1 MKSKALPLILGIYI
15 TFTVIL
21 LFPRF
26 SYNDPDTFWH
36 IELGQYMLGH
46 KMILHHAIHTFYNDQ
61 LPYVPHE
68 FGFQLAVAALY
79 QAFGWP
85 GTYVLT
91 AVCLFLLILG
101 LDRLTRVSR
110 KEVGLEEQR
119 PILLLFVMLVSSWI
133 YYCFFVTRPQMVSSW
148 MIVWFFVCLREF
160 QLSAKTKYAVW
171 MTVLSLAVANFHA
184 GVWLVVAVF
193 TGMACLE
200 ALVQKKFTRRHAVA
214 FVSVWLAGLLNP
226 GGIRSVLYILTVTK
240 GNFNMLINEW
250 QPIPFTKPENLPIL
264 LLLLFFAA
272 ILPFTLHRKL
282 FRFLFMLGI
291 LYLGVSSYKQNLF
304 MWLFIPYFAATLV
317 EAVPGVRNL
326 RIRFDR
332 RHLIFCLA
340 AGLCVNI
347 IYNFVNP
354 PRVDAKQYPVEEMN
368 YILHKAAPGARPKV
382 MAPYGASGYVMFRGG
397 DVLCDG
403 RQDPFVTP
411 QSKGAL
417 GWNAFERSMYGFSEY
432 LPDIVRADHPDYV
445 VTRNNA
451 SHKLYEDWVKELGE
465 PVFKGSFG
473 SVFDMSKTVKS

>member
-1 MKSKALPLILGIYI
+1 MKSKALPLVLGIII
-15 TFTVIL
+15 TITVIL

-36 IELGQYMLGH
+36 IELGHYMLAH
-46 KMILHHAIHTFYNDQ
+46 KTILHHAIHTFYNDQ

-68 FGFQLAVAALY
+68 FGFQLTAAALY

-110 KEVGLEEQR
+110 KEIGLEERR
-119 PILLLFVMLVSSWI
+119 PILLLLVMLVSCWI

-160 QLSAKTKYAVW
+160 QMSLKTKYAVG
-171 MTVLSLAVANFHA
+171 MTVLSFTVSNFHA

-200 ALVQKKFTRRHAVA
+200 ALAEKKFTRRHAAA

-226 GGIRSVLYILTVTK
+226 GGIRSVFYILTVTK

-250 QPIPFTKPENLPIL
+250 QPIQFTKTENLPIL
-264 LLLLFFAA
+264 LLLLFFVA

-282 FRFLFMLGI
+282 FRFLFMIGI

-317 EAVPGVRNL
+317 ETVPGVRNL

-340 AGLCVNI
+340 VGLCVNI
-347 IYNFVNP
+347 IYNFANP
-354 PRVDAKQYPVEEMN
+354 PRVDAKQYPVQEMN
-368 YILHKAAPGARPKV
+368 YILHKAPPGVRPKV
-382 MAPYGASGYVMFRGG
+382 MAPYGSSGYVMFRGG

-411 QSKGAL
+411 KSKGAL

-451 SHKLYEDWVKELGE
+451 SYKLYQDWVKEFGE

-473 SVFDMSKTVKS
+473 SVFEMNKTVKS